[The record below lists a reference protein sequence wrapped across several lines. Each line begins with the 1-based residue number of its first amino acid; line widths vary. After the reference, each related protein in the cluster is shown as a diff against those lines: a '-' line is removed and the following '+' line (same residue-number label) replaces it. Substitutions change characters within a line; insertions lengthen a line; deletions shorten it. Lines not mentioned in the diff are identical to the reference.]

1 MPVRPQGRDWTPLI
15 VLAVAVSVA
24 LTGAG
29 FLGGYAVGY
38 AQHKPAADRATARPT
53 ARATAPAADASS
65 TPSPLSRPSPLATP
79 TPGPTSTA
87 ADRLPQ
93 CSFADFPFYPGS
105 EIYHISPPMPN
116 SWYVN
121 QPTLQVASY
130 FARGAYQLTWTFN
143 AGPSATVAPGSSVMS
158 YKFRFSR
165 APACRGELTI
175 YPETLYGG
183 ASYYQMIPDA
193 P

>member
-1 MPVRPQGRDWTPLI
+1 MPVRPPDRDWTPLI
-15 VLAVAVSVA
+15 VLAVAASVA
-24 LTGAG
+24 LAGAG

-38 AQHKPAADRATARPT
+38 AQHKPAAEATAT

-65 TPSPLSRPSPLATP
+65 TPSPLSTP

-87 ADRLPQ
+87 GDRLPQ

-105 EIYHISPPMPN
+105 ETYHISPPMPN

-121 QPTLQVASY
+121 QPTSQVASY
-130 FARGAYQLTWTFN
+130 FARGAYQLTWTFV
-143 AGPSATVAPGSSVMS
+143 AGPSATVAPGSSVRS
-158 YKFRFSR
+158 YKFRFTR